1 MASASPDPVPLPM
14 AEPRVVSEPRNVTV
28 EAFRALADPVRL
40 ELLAHIAAK
49 GPLCVCHLEEALAYR
64 QSRVS
69 KHLAILRRAGL
80 VSSRREGTWVYYSV
94 NEDGLEVARDF
105 LDQVEASRAHLHVAD
120 ACEEPESA

>member
-1 MASASPDPVPLPM
+1 V
-14 AEPRVVSEPRNVTV
+14 AEARVVSEPRNVTV

-40 ELLAHIAAK
+40 ELLAHIAAR
-49 GPLCVCHLEEALAYR
+49 GPLCVCHLEEALEYR

-94 NEDGLEVARDF
+94 NEEGLEVARDF
-105 LDQVEASRAHLHVAD
+105 LDQVEGSLSQLRVAD
-120 ACEEPESA
+120 VCEPTDSA